1 MKIAPHYLLVILTAL
16 SIMYS
21 CSNSEL
27 PGKNFDS
34 KEELKVFLRDHYR
47 NSKISG
53 YYSEDSTYNVKE
65 VVLNSCKYISDNQSK
80 IIFSVTLTPDVS
92 EPLSNY
98 PMRYNNRVV
107 IASIDSDYTIRMEE
121 GINISGKIDT
131 LITSNMNNNGV
142 QEIGIRHQSFSG
154 GASEY
159 SMTYTI
165 IEEIDNNINELG
177 SLTSGYILF
186 DPQREYFVKFDR
198 IWAMDEGEGRY
209 DNHNWNVYMYK
220 LTDDGLT
227 KIITSTTNKKFGWGR
242 YESIYRNA
250 FANRNSLIVH

>member
-1 MKIAPHYLLVILTAL
+1 MKYATNYLLVIISALT
-16 SIMYS
+16 IIYS

-27 PGKNFDS
+27 ASKNFDS
-34 KEELKVFLRDHYR
+34 KEELKVFLREYYR
-47 NSKISG
+47 NSKIPG
-53 YYSEDSTYNVKE
+53 YYSEDSIYNVKE

-80 IIFSVTLTPDVS
+80 TIFLVTLTPDVS
-92 EPLSNY
+92 DPLSYN
-98 PMRYNNRVV
+98 PMRYHNKVV
-107 IASIDSDYTIRMEE
+107 IASIDSDYTIRLEE
-121 GINISGKIDT
+121 EINISGEIDT

-142 QEIGIRHQSFSG
+142 QEIGIRHQSFTG
-154 GASEY
+154 GANEY

-198 IWAMDEGEGRY
+198 VWAMDEGEGRY
-209 DNHNWNVYMYK
+209 DNHNWNVHMYK

-227 KIITSTTNKKFGWGR
+227 KIITSKTNKKFGWGR
-242 YESIYRNA
+242 YENIYRNA
-250 FANRNSLIVH
+250 LANSNSLIVH